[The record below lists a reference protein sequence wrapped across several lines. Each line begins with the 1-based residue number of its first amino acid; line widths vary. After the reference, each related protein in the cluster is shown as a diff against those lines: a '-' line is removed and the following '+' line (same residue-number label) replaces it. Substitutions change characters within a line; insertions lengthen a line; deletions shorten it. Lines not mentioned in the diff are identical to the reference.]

1 MKFQSLLVSAAV
13 LTSLTENVDAW
24 SPNNSY
30 VPANVTCDDDIDL
43 VREASGLSDNET
55 EWLKKRD
62 AYTKEALHSFLNR
75 ATSNFS
81 DTSLLSTLFGSNSSN
96 MPKIAVA
103 CSGGGYRAMLSG
115 AGMLAAMDNRTDGA
129 NEHGLGGLLQG
140 ATYLAGLSGGNWL
153 TSTLAWNNWTS
164 VQAIVDNTT
173 ESNSIWDISHS
184 ILTPG
189 GINIFKTGSRW
200 DDISDDVQAKKDA
213 GFNISLADVWGRA
226 LAYNFWPSLHRG
238 GVGYT
243 WSTLREADVFKN
255 GEMPFPITV
264 ADGRYPGTT
273 VINLN
278 ATLFEFNPF
287 EMGSWDPTLNAF
299 TDVKYLGTNVTN
311 GKPVNKGQCIAG
323 FDNTGFITATSSTLF
338 NQFLLRLNSTDLPS
352 FIANLATDFLEDL
365 SDNSDDIAI
374 YAPNPFKEANFLQKN
389 ATSSIIESEY
399 LFLVDGGED
408 NQNIPLVPLLQKERE
423 LDVIF
428 ALDNSADT
436 DDYWPD
442 GASLVNT
449 YQRQFGSQGLNLSFP
464 YVPDVNTFVNL
475 GLNKKPTFFGCDA
488 RNLTDLEYIPPLIV
502 YIPNSRHSFNGNQ
515 STFKMSYSDSERLG
529 MIKNGFEAATMG
541 NFTDDSDFLGCVGCA
556 IIRRKQQ
563 NLNATLPSECSQ
575 CFTNYC
581 WNGTIDSRSVSGVG
595 NDDYS
600 SSASLSASAAAASA
614 SASASLS
621 ASASGSS
628 THKKNAGNALV
639 NYSNLNTN
647 TFIGVLS
654 VISAMQLRNILQASS
669 LISGLS
675 LAADSSSTTGDGYA
689 PSKIPCPSDD
699 TSLVRNASGLSTA
712 ETDWL
717 KKRDA
722 YTKEALHSF
731 LSRATSNFS
740 DTSLLSTLFSS
751 NSSNVPKIGIACSGG
766 GYRAM
771 LGGAGMIAAMDNRT
785 DGANEHGLGG
795 LLQSS
800 TYLSG
805 LSGGNWLTG
814 TLAWNN
820 WTSVQE
826 IVDHMSESDSIWNI
840 TKSIVN
846 PGGSNLTYT
855 IERWES
861 IVQEVQAKSDAGF
874 NISLSDLWGRALSYN
889 FFPSLPDAGSALT
902 WSSLRDVDVFKNG
915 EMPLPITVAD
925 GRYPGTTVINLN
937 ATLFEFTPFEMGSW
951 DPSLNAFTDVKYLGT
966 NVTNGKPVNKDE
978 CVSGYDNAG
987 FVIATSASLFNEF
1000 SLEASTSTYYKMI
1013 NSFANKYVN
1022 NLSQDDDDIAIYAP
1036 NPFKDTEFVDRNY
1049 TSSIVDADDLFLVDG
1064 GEDGQ
1069 NLPLVPLIKKER
1081 DLDVVFALDISDN
1094 TDESWPSGVCM
1105 TNTYER
1111 QYSKQGKGMAFPYV
1125 PDVDTFLNLG
1135 LTNKP
1140 TFFGCDA
1147 KNLTDLEYIPPL
1159 IVYIPNSRHSFN
1171 GNQSTL
1177 KMNYN
1182 VTERLGM
1189 IRNGFEA
1196 ATMGNF
1202 TDDSNFLGCIG
1213 CAIIRRKQESLNATL
1228 PPECTK
1234 CFADYCWN
1242 GTLSTSANPELS
1254 GNSTYQSG
1262 AIASAIS
1269 EATDGIPITALLGS
1283 STSGNTTSNSTTST
1297 SSNVTSNSNSSSNTT
1312 LNSNSSSSSISSS
1325 TARSSSS
1332 TANKANAAAIS
1343 YANTNTLMSLLG
1355 AITALFGLI

>member
-1 MKFQSLLVSAAV
+1 MKLQSLLVSAAV
-13 LTSLTENVDAW
+13 LTSLTENVNAW

-30 VPANVTCDDDIDL
+30 VPANVTCDDDINL

-189 GINIFKTGSRW
+189 AINIFKTGSRW
-200 DDISDDVQAKKDA
+200 DDISDDVQDKKDA

-323 FDNTGFITATSSTLF
+323 FDNTGFITATSSTF
-338 NQFLLRLNSTDLPS
+338 
-352 FIANLATDFLEDL
+352 
-365 SDNSDDIAI
+365 
-374 YAPNPFKEANFLQKN
+374 
-389 ATSSIIESEY
+389 IIESEY

-600 SSASLSASAAAASA
+600 SSASLSASAASA
-614 SASASLS
+614 S

-654 VISAMQLRNILQASS
+654 VISAVFVCLQILSRVRSELKFTRAGKVTLLTQMQLRNILQASS

-689 PSKIPCPSDD
+689 PSIIPCPSDD

-874 NISLSDLWGRALSYN
+874 NISLSDLWARALSYN

-966 NVTNGKPVNKDE
+966 NVTNGKPVNKDQ

-1125 PDVDTFLNLG
+1125 PDVNTFLNLG

-1159 IVYIPNSRHSFN
+1159 VVYIPNTKHSFN

>member
-1 MKFQSLLVSAAV
+1 
-13 LTSLTENVDAW
+13 
-24 SPNNSY
+24 
-30 VPANVTCDDDIDL
+30 
-43 VREASGLSDNET
+43 
-55 EWLKKRD
+55 
-62 AYTKEALHSFLNR
+62 
-75 ATSNFS
+75 
-81 DTSLLSTLFGSNSSN
+81 
-96 MPKIAVA
+96 
-103 CSGGGYRAMLSG
+103 
-115 AGMLAAMDNRTDGA
+115 
-129 NEHGLGGLLQG
+129 
-140 ATYLAGLSGGNWL
+140 
-153 TSTLAWNNWTS
+153 
-164 VQAIVDNTT
+164 
-173 ESNSIWDISHS
+173 
-184 ILTPG
+184 
-189 GINIFKTGSRW
+189 
-200 DDISDDVQAKKDA
+200 
-213 GFNISLADVWGRA
+213 
-226 LAYNFWPSLHRG
+226 
-238 GVGYT
+238 
-243 WSTLREADVFKN
+243 
-255 GEMPFPITV
+255 
-264 ADGRYPGTT
+264 
-273 VINLN
+273 
-278 ATLFEFNPF
+278 
-287 EMGSWDPTLNAF
+287 
-299 TDVKYLGTNVTN
+299 
-311 GKPVNKGQCIAG
+311 
-323 FDNTGFITATSSTLF
+323 
-338 NQFLLRLNSTDLPS
+338 
-352 FIANLATDFLEDL
+352 
-365 SDNSDDIAI
+365 
-374 YAPNPFKEANFLQKN
+374 
-389 ATSSIIESEY
+389 
-399 LFLVDGGED
+399 
-408 NQNIPLVPLLQKERE
+408 
-423 LDVIF
+423 
-428 ALDNSADT
+428 
-436 DDYWPD
+436 
-442 GASLVNT
+442 
-449 YQRQFGSQGLNLSFP
+449 
-464 YVPDVNTFVNL
+464 
-475 GLNKKPTFFGCDA
+475 
-488 RNLTDLEYIPPLIV
+488 
-502 YIPNSRHSFNGNQ
+502 
-515 STFKMSYSDSERLG
+515 
-529 MIKNGFEAATMG
+529 
-541 NFTDDSDFLGCVGCA
+541 
-556 IIRRKQQ
+556 
-563 NLNATLPSECSQ
+563 
-575 CFTNYC
+575 
-581 WNGTIDSRSVSGVG
+581 
-595 NDDYS
+595 
-600 SSASLSASAAAASA
+600 
-614 SASASLS
+614 
-621 ASASGSS
+621 
-628 THKKNAGNALV
+628 
-639 NYSNLNTN
+639 
-647 TFIGVLS
+647 
-654 VISAMQLRNILQASS
+654 
-669 LISGLS
+669 
-675 LAADSSSTTGDGYA
+675 
-689 PSKIPCPSDD
+689 
-699 TSLVRNASGLSTA
+699 
-712 ETDWL
+712 
-717 KKRDA
+717 
-722 YTKEALHSF
+722 
-731 LSRATSNFS
+731 
-740 DTSLLSTLFSS
+740 
-751 NSSNVPKIGIACSGG
+751 
-766 GYRAM
+766 
-771 LGGAGMIAAMDNRT
+771 MDNRT

-874 NISLSDLWGRALSYN
+874 NISLSDLWARALSYN

-966 NVTNGKPVNKDE
+966 NVTNGKPVNKDQ

-1125 PDVDTFLNLG
+1125 PDVNTFLNLG

-1159 IVYIPNSRHSFN
+1159 VVYIPNTKHSFN

-1283 STSGNTTSNSTTST
+1283 STSGNTTSNSTTSDF
-1297 SSNVTSNSNSSSNTT
+1297 
-1312 LNSNSSSSSISSS
+1312 I
-1325 TARSSSS
+1325 
-1332 TANKANAAAIS
+1332 KCH
-1343 YANTNTLMSLLG
+1343 
-1355 AITALFGLI
+1355 F

>member
-1 MKFQSLLVSAAV
+1 MCLQILSRVRSELKFTRAGKVTLL
-13 LTSLTENVDAW
+13 T
-24 SPNNSY
+24 
-30 VPANVTCDDDIDL
+30 
-43 VREASGLSDNET
+43 
-55 EWLKKRD
+55 
-62 AYTKEALHSFLNR
+62 
-75 ATSNFS
+75 
-81 DTSLLSTLFGSNSSN
+81 
-96 MPKIAVA
+96 
-103 CSGGGYRAMLSG
+103 
-115 AGMLAAMDNRTDGA
+115 
-129 NEHGLGGLLQG
+129 Q
-140 ATYLAGLSGGNWL
+140 
-153 TSTLAWNNWTS
+153 
-164 VQAIVDNTT
+164 
-173 ESNSIWDISHS
+173 
-184 ILTPG
+184 
-189 GINIFKTGSRW
+189 
-200 DDISDDVQAKKDA
+200 
-213 GFNISLADVWGRA
+213 
-226 LAYNFWPSLHRG
+226 
-238 GVGYT
+238 
-243 WSTLREADVFKN
+243 
-255 GEMPFPITV
+255 
-264 ADGRYPGTT
+264 
-273 VINLN
+273 
-278 ATLFEFNPF
+278 
-287 EMGSWDPTLNAF
+287 
-299 TDVKYLGTNVTN
+299 
-311 GKPVNKGQCIAG
+311 
-323 FDNTGFITATSSTLF
+323 
-338 NQFLLRLNSTDLPS
+338 
-352 FIANLATDFLEDL
+352 
-365 SDNSDDIAI
+365 
-374 YAPNPFKEANFLQKN
+374 
-389 ATSSIIESEY
+389 
-399 LFLVDGGED
+399 
-408 NQNIPLVPLLQKERE
+408 
-423 LDVIF
+423 
-428 ALDNSADT
+428 
-436 DDYWPD
+436 
-442 GASLVNT
+442 
-449 YQRQFGSQGLNLSFP
+449 
-464 YVPDVNTFVNL
+464 
-475 GLNKKPTFFGCDA
+475 
-488 RNLTDLEYIPPLIV
+488 
-502 YIPNSRHSFNGNQ
+502 
-515 STFKMSYSDSERLG
+515 
-529 MIKNGFEAATMG
+529 
-541 NFTDDSDFLGCVGCA
+541 
-556 IIRRKQQ
+556 
-563 NLNATLPSECSQ
+563 
-575 CFTNYC
+575 
-581 WNGTIDSRSVSGVG
+581 
-595 NDDYS
+595 
-600 SSASLSASAAAASA
+600 
-614 SASASLS
+614 
-621 ASASGSS
+621 
-628 THKKNAGNALV
+628 
-639 NYSNLNTN
+639 
-647 TFIGVLS
+647 
-654 VISAMQLRNILQASS
+654 MQLRNILQASS

-689 PSKIPCPSDD
+689 PSIIPCPSDD

-840 TKSIVN
+840 TESIVN

-874 NISLSDLWGRALSYN
+874 NISLSDLWARALSYN

-966 NVTNGKPVNKDE
+966 NVTNGKPVNKDQ

-1125 PDVDTFLNLG
+1125 PDVNTFLNLG

-1159 IVYIPNSRHSFN
+1159 VVYIPNTKHSFN